1 MPTPA
6 HFDAAKVYTSIME
19 ETIMEEAQF
28 PAHRCSG

>member
-6 HFDAAKVYTSIME
+6 YFDAAKVYTS
-19 ETIMEEAQF
+19 IMEEAQF